1 MFRQWHY
8 MYIVSLYMIGLEQSL
23 KCWQQIIQTST
34 RFSFVFWLH
43 WKYHFSLS
51 PPSLAAISAVLPAW
65 SGLLISWAPCLTISG
80 MSHCVLP
87 LPYII
92 IHWVLLIGHT
102 PSQPS
107 AMIPVSRTNYIL
119 NVNCFISKATVLCLE
134 YIFMSPW
141 RSHAQFAQ
149 WYFRV
154 ICDYLKI

>member
-23 KCWQQIIQTST
+23 KRWQQIIQTST

-92 IHWVLLIGHT
+92 IHWVLLIRLT
-102 PSQPS
+102 LSS
-107 AMIPVSRTNYIL
+107 MIPVSKTKCIE
-119 NVNCFISKATVLCLE
+119 NVNCLISKATVLCLE
-134 YIFMSPW
+134 YIFKSPW
-141 RSHAQFAQ
+141 KCHTQFAQ

-154 ICDYLKI
+154 TCDYLQI